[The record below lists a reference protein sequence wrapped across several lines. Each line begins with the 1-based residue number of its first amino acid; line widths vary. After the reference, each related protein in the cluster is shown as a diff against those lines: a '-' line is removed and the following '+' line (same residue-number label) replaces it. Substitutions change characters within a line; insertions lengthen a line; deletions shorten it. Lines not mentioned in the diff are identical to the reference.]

1 MDNKNNLNKK
11 ETSKKDINKSEK
23 KNKTVETNNSIKTG
37 SKNKSASQLSI
48 SHFSSV
54 STPEYRK
61 GWDLIWG
68 NKNSNSKKKSTMEL
82 NKLPNKIVLTNED
95 LSKKNK
101 LNILSELKS
110 YSKRNN
116 LVIPVS
122 YDLNL
127 GAIDFS
133 CTLKLKNK

>member
-1 MDNKNNLNKK
+1 MDNKNNSNKK

-116 LVIPVS
+116 LVIPES

-127 GAIDFS
+127 SAIDFS

>member
-1 MDNKNNLNKK
+1 MNNKNNSNKK
-11 ETSKKDINKSEK
+11 ETVKKDTNKLEK
-23 KNKTVETNNSIKTG
+23 KNKPTETNNSIKTG

-68 NKNSNSKKKSTMEL
+68 SKNSNSKTNSTIES

-116 LVIPVS
+116 LVIPES

-133 CTLKLKNK
+133 CTLKLKYK